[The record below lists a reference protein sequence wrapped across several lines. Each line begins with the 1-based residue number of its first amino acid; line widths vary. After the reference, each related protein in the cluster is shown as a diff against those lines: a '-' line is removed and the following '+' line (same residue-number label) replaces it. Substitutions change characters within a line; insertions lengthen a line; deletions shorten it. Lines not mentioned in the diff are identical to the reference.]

1 MCNLKICLVIEGLR
15 KDLEYKGVLFRFFK
29 RIVGCLCFLVIYFS
43 DLGDK
48 SLGKVRKEI
57 FNFINFCESCD

>member
-15 KDLEYKGVLFRFFK
+15 KDSEYKGALPRSSK
-29 RIVGCLCFLVIYFS
+29 RIVGCLCLLVTHFS

-57 FNFINFCESCD
+57 PNSINLCESCD